1 MPNQRLEHS
10 HADYSPTFL
19 DSSLPRTIAVVAVLA
34 AILLAGI
41 YLIARGLM

>member
-1 MPNQRLEHS
+1 MSNQRFEHS

-19 DSSLPRTIAVVAVLA
+19 DSSLPRTIAVVT
-34 AILLAGI
+34 LLAGVLLTGI